1 VGDTSAFP
9 FDLDISMFSM
19 ASPPTQEFDLE
30 DFNLFGNSPFETV
43 WYQSKIDPIHPGCVS
58 VDQKSADDVVEVPN
72 PNTLPSRIF
81 QEATLPSGSPTISG
95 TQRSSSVCSGG
106 SVGFDT
112 DSTWSGEESDWED
125 EDIDPNELLVQTI
138 HDSEVAV
145 RPLLT
150 PIKRELVNGIM
161 KEFWVIFS
169 QEWSANI
176 RNRSGTPNSTSSSI
190 SQNKGET
197 GNEPNK
203 DNRGQKRQRNNDG
216 GDEDFG
222 GDGKRDPKRP
232 RIESPPNVS
241 QERRKFACP
250 YRKHDP
256 RTYCH
261 RIRCWRPCALTPL
274 ETIARVK
281 CVPSQN

>member
-1 VGDTSAFP
+1 VTSSHSKFGR
-9 FDLDISMFSM
+9 I
-19 ASPPTQEFDLE
+19 SPPT
-30 DFNLFGNSPFETV
+30 
-43 WYQSKIDPIHPGCVS
+43 SKRP
-58 VDQKSADDVVEVPN
+58 SADDVVEVSN
-72 PNTLPSRIF
+72 PNTLPSKIF

-95 TQRSSSVCSGG
+95 TQRSSSVCSDG

-125 EDIDPNELLVQTI
+125 EGVDPNELLAQTI

-176 RNRSGTPNSTSSSI
+176 RNHSGTPNSTSSSI

-197 GNEPNK
+197 GNGPNK
-203 DNRGQKRQRNNDG
+203 DSRGQKRQRNNDG

-241 QERRKFACP
+241 QEKRKFACP

-274 ETIARVK
+274 ESIARVK